1 MNNDEAASALN
12 GKVAIVTGA
21 AQGLGLSIAELL
33 ARRGAAVTVADIQQ
47 EKATTSASDLRQ
59 KGLSVDAARLDVAD
73 SEQVNDVFD
82 GVAETS
88 GGLDILVT
96 SAGVAQKVTPVVDLD
111 DDEWRHVLQITLT
124 GAFYCCRAASRIMER
139 QERGSIVNLA
149 SINGQKPAALMAAYN
164 VAKAGVINLTQT
176 MALELAAYGVRVNAV
191 CPGPVYTDFNRTVMA
206 QRCESLGITEP
217 EMIERVRNAIPLGR
231 WGEPID
237 IAGAVAFLC
246 GPDSSWMTGEIVRVS
261 GGLEGVSAAPPK
273 RSTPK

>member
-1 MNNDEAASALN
+1 MNNDEAASALD

-33 ARRGAAVTVADIQQ
+33 ARRGAAVTIADIQQ

-82 GVAETS
+82 GIAETS

>member
-33 ARRGAAVTVADIQQ
+33 ARRGAAVTIADIQQ

-82 GVAETS
+82 GIAETS

-206 QRCESLGITEP
+206 QRCESLGIAEP

>member
-33 ARRGAAVTVADIQQ
+33 ARRGAAVTIADIQQ

-237 IAGAVAFLC
+237 IAGAVAFLY

>member
-1 MNNDEAASALN
+1 MNNDEAASALD

-33 ARRGAAVTVADIQQ
+33 ARRGAAVTIADIQQ

-82 GVAETS
+82 GIAETS

-206 QRCESLGITEP
+206 QRCESLGIAEP

>member
-33 ARRGAAVTVADIQQ
+33 ARRGAAVTIADIQQ

-206 QRCESLGITEP
+206 QRCESLGITET